1 MAIKKQVLWDAKN
14 KKFAGNT
21 DYGPILA
28 EEQDT
33 IAHNALVVMAVGL
46 QKPWS
51 YPIAYFL
58 VNHMDSKMQAQIIKE
73 SINLLTDAGLEVHA
87 VTFDGCSKNLATA
100 RRLGCKIDSVDGSFK
115 HPTRPD
121 KTLYVILYICHM
133 LKLARN
139 ALGDKEI
146 FYTDGG
152 ETISWYYIKE
162 LFNVQQSDILH
173 LGNKLKNVHIKWHNQ
188 KMKVAVAAQ
197 TLSSSVAA
205 GMMYLRS
212 LKLKQFEK
220 CEQTAEFIQNINDI
234 FDILNTKSKFGK
246 KFKSPLTLKNF
257 MELQSYLQ
265 HIISYLKEL
274 KDVDG
279 TKLVNGPR
287 KTFILGF
294 AVSSNSILAI
304 AKKLLNREYN
314 KFEYVLTYRFSQDQ
328 IEMLFSKIRSRLGW
342 NNNPNALQ
350 FKWVLR
356 ALLQKNQITASEKAN
371 CTVVE
376 EEKMDQE
383 MGHVDANIANS
394 LNCSTVW
401 RDDVLSYIAGYIVK
415 KITECIKCPECAIAL
430 VAVDNSQSAS
440 PDHCYSSNSQRTSPS
455 LITFKGYGKLITPSQ
470 SVVKVVTAADRHLRT
485 LFHDWASLNK
495 KALASLKSTVL
506 QEVKASSFEGL
517 EQHSRE
523 SHVLDEQ
530 FRDDH
535 VTIIINK
542 IVELY
547 VKIFSHRF
555 AKVYSDR
562 VVREGDSSKR
572 PKLTKLILFGND

>member
-1 MAIKKQVLWDAKN
+1 MPKKRKAPPTRKKASPAKKKRNNPVRCDHGSYTKSPRTVINKLKKTLKGKNRRIKSLSAKDLRKEKKIKGLVQKLEKMKALSEEQSQNLMSNFGHMSKDIFKNEQENRLSSTGSRYNEEIKQFAISLHFYSPKAYKFVRKSLHLPHPSTIRSWASSIDCEPGFLKNVIDHLQDTLEDDNKDCIILVDEMAIKKEVLWDAKN
-14 KKFAGNT
+14 KKFADNT

-33 IAHNALVVMAVGL
+33 IAHDALVVMAVGL

-100 RRLGCKIDSVDGSFK
+100 RRLGCKIDSFDGSFK

-121 KTLYVILYICHM
+121 KTLYVILDMCHM
-133 LKLARN
+133 LKLARK

-173 LGNKLKNVHIKWHNQ
+173 LGNKWENVHIKWHNQ

-265 HIISYLKEL
+265 RITSYLKEL

-304 AKKLLNREYN
+304 AKKLLNKEYN

-342 NNNPNALQ
+342 T
-350 FKWVLR
+350 W
-356 ALLQKNQITASEKAN
+356 
-371 CTVVE
+371 
-376 EEKMDQE
+376 
-383 MGHVDANIANS
+383 
-394 LNCSTVW
+394 
-401 RDDVLSYIAGYIVK
+401 
-415 KITECIKCPECAIAL
+415 
-430 VAVDNSQSAS
+430 
-440 PDHCYSSNSQRTSPS
+440 PD
-455 LITFKGYGKLITPSQ
+455 I
-470 SVVKVVTAADRHLRT
+470 
-485 LFHDWASLNK
+485 
-495 KALASLKSTVL
+495 
-506 QEVKASSFEGL
+506 
-517 EQHSRE
+517 
-523 SHVLDEQ
+523 
-530 FRDDH
+530 
-535 VTIIINK
+535 
-542 IVELY
+542 
-547 VKIFSHRF
+547 
-555 AKVYSDR
+555 SDMR
-562 VVREGDSSKR
+562 
-572 PKLTKLILFGND
+572 